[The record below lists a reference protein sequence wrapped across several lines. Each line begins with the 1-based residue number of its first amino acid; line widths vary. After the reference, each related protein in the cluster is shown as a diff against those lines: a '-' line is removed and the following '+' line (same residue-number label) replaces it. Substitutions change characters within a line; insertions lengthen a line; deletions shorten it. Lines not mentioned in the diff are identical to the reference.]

1 MLYTHTFRPPASPK
15 KTRTGIFGC
24 PRPPTVPIRTQGNPQ
39 NPPPEPRLVAP
50 KGGGRRPDPFF
61 GQSAHRVRRSGR
73 VPCVSALFSRAE
85 KEGKGASGSCL
96 GAIVSLCKSMQAGRP
111 ASSISRQDSSP
122 EWPSDRLDFLLSQRP
137 FPQKDDR
144 TKELPCG
151 RRRTPETRNG
161 HPSAHQVCYGM
172 GNRTVKVVPTPISL
186 ATLTSPP
193 YKPAMCLTMDN
204 PRPVPPSSRL
214 RPLSTR

>member
-1 MLYTHTFRPPASPK
+1 MLYTHTFRPPAFPKNADRDIRLSSPAHGAHTDPGEPPKPSTRAPARSPK
-15 KTRTGIFGC
+15 RR
-24 PRPPTVPIRTQGNPQ
+24 RPQAGSLFRAIRTSSATIRQGPM
-39 NPPPEPRLVAP
+39 
-50 KGGGRRPDPFF
+50 
-61 GQSAHRVRRSGR
+61 RVR
-73 VPCVSALFSRAE
+73 PLFPRGE
-85 KEGKGASGSCL
+85 RGKGVSGLCL
-96 GAIVSLCKSMQAGRP
+96 GPIVSLCESMQAGRP

-151 RRRTPETRNG
+151 RRRPTETRNG